1 VPFNIDPLP
10 TTGITPGVT
19 AAHVAGHYAQNAA
32 INTVA
37 TYGTPLLVLN
47 PGEAVPAGT
56 PDGTV
61 ILRRETAVTTKIA
74 TFRDN
79 FAAADTTKWIFPAEA
94 SVAGGQLILTPTP
107 EYPVVRTVQTYDLR
121 DSACY
126 LNWPE
131 LPNMAGGTV
140 IPEFNLHAD
149 AGTYLHYNIDGNPGL
164 YASYWSG
171 GADLG
176 GKWVGGWALSDL
188 RWLRIREAAGTVY
201 WDRSADGATWVN
213 HHSPFDVSKVYLA
226 LKVGFWGTDTA
237 PGRLVTDNVNG
248 G

>member
-126 LNWPE
+126 LN
-131 LPNMAGGTV
+131 
-140 IPEFNLHAD
+140 
-149 AGTYLHYNIDGNPGL
+149 YNIDGNPGL

-213 HHSPFDVSKVYLA
+213 HHSLPTPFDVSKVYLA